1 MLITPAKT
9 PQKTPSDKSK
19 AKIRSIA
26 RNLFHDEDEV
36 MPSPRKART
45 KKYVLDSFTA
55 DDEVDETIQIYTDS
69 HERIPEVDRSE
80 ENPFYGNHTVAPE
93 PSKRR
98 ARNAT
103 VSIPGEGKVSLD
115 EAIRREDGMLIV
127 FRGKKQFRKFSDNEE
142 EGGLD
147 EDEGGLESAVDSTSR
162 RPLTRSS
169 IKPRLLFAPK
179 VEEPPVIS
187 KSDEEAET
195 DIEDHVRESFKE
207 DRPSTPMELVED
219 APGTPEAPRFAPASP
234 PATAR
239 TTRYGSKKLDAT
251 PMKGK
256 GAARGGKRSPF
267 EGWRRTKSG
276 AAAESSGSKR
286 PGGELESGAAKRTR
300 A

>member
-1 MLITPAKT
+1 MSL
-9 PQKTPSDKSK
+9 PSHFSF
-19 AKIRSIA
+19 I
-26 RNLFHDEDEV
+26 N
-36 MPSPRKART
+36 M
-45 KKYVLDSFTA
+45 VLTCHFS
-55 DDEVDETIQIYTDS
+55 
-69 HERIPEVDRSE
+69 
-80 ENPFYGNHTVAPE
+80 
-93 PSKRR
+93 
-98 ARNAT
+98 
-103 VSIPGEGKVSLD
+103 
-115 EAIRREDGMLIV
+115 
-127 FRGKKQFRKFSDNEE
+127 RGKKQFRKFSDNEE

>member
-1 MLITPAKT
+1 MATPTTISPQKKRVPNTESSRRVSGTLTTEGTATAATALGMPGRSDQLLPGRPTISTSAGMLITPAKT

-127 FRGKKQFRKFSDNEE
+127 
-142 EGGLD
+142 LY
-147 EDEGGLESAVDSTSR
+147 VTS
-162 RPLTRSS
+162 LS
-169 IKPRLLFAPK
+169 LFLHK
-179 VEEPPVIS
+179 
-187 KSDEEAET
+187 
-195 DIEDHVRESFKE
+195 H
-207 DRPSTPMELVED
+207 
-219 APGTPEAPRFAPASP
+219 GTNLS
-234 PATAR
+234 
-239 TTRYGSKKLDAT
+239 L
-251 PMKGK
+251 
-256 GAARGGKRSPF
+256 
-267 EGWRRTKSG
+267 
-276 AAAESSGSKR
+276 
-286 PGGELESGAAKRTR
+286 
-300 A
+300 